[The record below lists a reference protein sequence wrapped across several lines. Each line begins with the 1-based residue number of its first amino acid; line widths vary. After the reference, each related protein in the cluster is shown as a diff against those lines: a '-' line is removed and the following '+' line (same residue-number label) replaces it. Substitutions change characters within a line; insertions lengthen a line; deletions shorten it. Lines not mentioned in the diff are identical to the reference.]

1 MSPLAKTILC
11 AATSA
16 LLTLPALGPAS
27 AQKQAPNQPQTPA
40 PSGEFRD
47 CLQNIRTDA
56 IRQGVPAAVVDKAF
70 QGLTPNQQVLDLDSR
85 QPEFSLTYSK
95 YIGNSVTPDRI
106 TKGQQKLAQYKA
118 LLDQLERE
126 YGVPGQYIVSFWGME
141 TNYGTYMG
149 DFQVV
154 RSVATLACMTKRVA
168 FFSNETIQA
177 LKILAMNHMT
187 SAQMK
192 GSWAG
197 AMGNMQFM
205 PSTFTKWAVDRD
217 GNGKVD
223 IWTSIPD
230 AFASA
235 SNFLRGIGFK
245 PGLPSSDEV
254 MLPQGFPL
262 EQADMSVEKPIKA
275 WAALGVKKAGGAP
288 LPQGD
293 EPSSIILPAGFRG
306 PAFILYPNFKAVM
319 NWNRSTLYALAVGIL
334 ARQIAGGPGVM
345 QAPPEEDQP
354 ISRDTVIDM
363 QNRLARLGFYTE
375 DVDGL
380 LGPKTRSAVRLFQKQ
395 IGMPADGH
403 PTPQMIARL
412 QQAVR

>member
-1 MSPLAKTILC
+1 MSPFSKIILC

-16 LLTLPALGPAS
+16 LLALPAY
-27 AQKQAPNQPQTPA
+27 AQKQAPTQPQAPA
-40 PSGEFRD
+40 PTGEFRD

-70 QGLTPNQQVLDLDSR
+70 QGLTPNQQVIDLDSR

-95 YIGNSVTPDRI
+95 YIGQSVTPDRI
-106 TKGQQKLAQYKA
+106 AKGQQKMVQNKA

-168 FFSNETIQA
+168 FFTNETIQA
-177 LKILAMNHMT
+177 LKILAQNHMT
-187 SAQMK
+187 TQQMK

-217 GNGKVD
+217 GNGKID
-223 IWTSIPD
+223 IWNSVPD

-254 MLPQGFPL
+254 TLPQGFPL
-262 EQADMSVEKPIKA
+262 EQADTSVEKPIKA
-275 WAALGVKKAGGAP
+275 WAVLGVKKAGGAP
-288 LPQGD
+288 LPQSD
-293 EPSSIILPAGFRG
+293 EPASIILPAGFRG

-345 QAPPEEDQP
+345 QAPPEDDQP

-395 IGMPADGH
+395 IGLPADGH
-403 PTPQMIARL
+403 PTPQLIARL